1 MSPPSGFQQPI
12 QRLSSLGVRRLAILA
27 SAVLVLAACGGDGDD
42 GAPEGSGT
50 TTTTQA
56 TTTTR
61 SGPNEQFGYIRS
73 VSTAGP
79 SATLA
84 FDEAEFL
91 TGDEAQR
98 AAEEDGVV
106 PPGEPVPNDYYI
118 RNPDKTTQ
126 TLPIATDAKITA
138 RRCSPCRNGQPG
150 NLEDFLAAFM
160 KTGQTYADPYRGAKG
175 LYWLTIEDGTVVAID
190 EQYVP

>member
-1 MSPPSGFQQPI
+1 
-12 QRLSSLGVRRLAILA
+12 VARLAFV
-27 SAVLVLAACGGDGDD
+27 AVFLLVLSGCGGDGDD
-42 GAPEGSGT
+42 GSPEGSGT
-50 TTTTQA
+50 TTRQ
-56 TTTTR
+56 TTTTPTATTR
-61 SGPNEQFGYIRS
+61 GSPNEQFGYIRS

-79 SATLA
+79 AATLA
-84 FDEAEFL
+84 FDKAEFL

-118 RNPDKTTQ
+118 RNPHKTTQ
-126 TLPIATDAKITA
+126 TLPISTDAKVTA
-138 RRCSPCRNGQPG
+138 RRCSLCRKGRPG
-150 NLEDFLAAFM
+150 SLEDFLASFM
-160 KTGQTYADPYRGAKG
+160 KTGQTYADPYRGAKS

>member
-1 MSPPSGFQQPI
+1 
-12 QRLSSLGVRRLAILA
+12 VTRLAFLA
-27 SAVLVLAACGGDGDD
+27 VVLLALAGCGADGDD
-42 GAPEGSGT
+42 GSPEASGT
-50 TTTTQA
+50 TTRQ
-56 TTTTR
+56 TTTTAPATTR
-61 SGPNEQFGYIRS
+61 GPSNEQFGYIRS

-118 RNPDKTTQ
+118 RNPDKSTE
-126 TLPIATDAKITA
+126 TLPIATTARITA
-138 RRCSPCRNGQPG
+138 RRCSLCRSGRPG
-150 NLEDFLAAFM
+150 NVEDFLGSFM
-160 KTGQTYADPYRGAKG
+160 KRGPTYADPYRGAQG
-175 LYWLTIEDGTVVAID
+175 LYWLTIDDGIVVAID

>member
-1 MSPPSGFQQPI
+1 
-12 QRLSSLGVRRLAILA
+12 VTRLAFLA
-27 SAVLVLAACGGDGDD
+27 AFLLVLAGCGGGEE
-42 GAPEGSGT
+42 EGSPESSGTT

-61 SGPNEQFGYIRS
+61 SMPNEQFGYIRS

-91 TGDEAQR
+91 EGKEAQR
-98 AAEEDGVV
+98 AAEEDGVIK
-106 PPGEPVPNDYYI
+106 PGEPVPNDYYI
-118 RNPDKTTQ
+118 RNPDKSTQ

-138 RRCSPCRNGQPG
+138 RRCSLCRNGQPG
-150 NLEDFLAAFM
+150 NLEDFLASFM
-160 KTGQTYADPYRGAKG
+160 KTGQTYADPYRGAEAQ
-175 LYWLTIEDGTVVAID
+175 YWLTIEDGTVVAID

>member
-1 MSPPSGFQQPI
+1 
-12 QRLSSLGVRRLAILA
+12 VRRLAILA
-27 SAVLVLAACGGDGDD
+27 AAVLVLAGCGSDGDD
-42 GAPEGSGT
+42 GTPEASDTTRAGT
-50 TTTTQA
+50 TTQKQA
-56 TTTTR
+56 T
-61 SGPNEQFGYIRS
+61 GEQFGFIRS

-79 SATLA
+79 AATLA

-98 AAEEDGVV
+98 AAEADGAV

-118 RNPDKTTQ
+118 RNPDKSTQ
-126 TLPIATDAKITA
+126 TLPVANDAKITA
-138 RRCSPCRNGQPG
+138 RRCQLCRNGRPG
-150 NLEDFLAAFM
+150 NVEDFLGAFM
-160 KTGQTYADPYRGAKG
+160 KTGQTYADPYRGAES